1 MRPLTDSIMHDTH
14 AQHNRLWKLID
25 DAQTESD
32 HARAN
37 SIYFDAEQLARHL
50 HEAEPNDAEHC
61 YAIALTYYHRW
72 DTQHERGKC
81 IDWLRKT
88 ENLDPTHPWVPLYLG
103 YQFMDDKRYAEAY
116 AEFDRVNQDYFAS
129 RELHWRN
136 IKTDELMIVA
146 LILGGSSLLDFAMLV
161 HLADRYAEA
170 AAIDRPVPT
179 EIVKALAD
187 SRNRERF
194 TVPAERVASEVCR
207 LIRACGDANVFSD
220 ELAALDSAAKAV
232 G

>member
-1 MRPLTDSIMHDTH
+1 MSLSDSMMNHTH
-14 AQHNRLWKLID
+14 AKHDRLWEMID
-25 DAQTESD
+25 DAQAESD
-32 HARAN
+32 HAKAN
-37 SIYFDAEQLARHL
+37 SICCDAEQLARHL

-72 DTQHERGKC
+72 GMQHERCKC

-88 ENLDPTHPWVPLYLG
+88 EELDPTHPWVPLYLG
-103 YQFMDDKRYAEAY
+103 YQFMDEKRYAESY

-146 LILGGSSLLDFAMLV
+146 LILGGSSLVDFAMLV

-170 AAIDRPVPT
+170 ASIDRPVPT

-187 SRNRERF
+187 SPNRERF
-194 TVPAERVASEVCR
+194 SVPAERVASEVCR
-207 LIRACGDANVFSD
+207 LIRACGDINVFSD